1 MLIRLLFVSCLF
13 ICLQVTAADI
23 TTDLSTAPEVLNPEL
38 LNQART
44 IVGDM
49 VKDKQP
55 EEILAMANEIA
66 LALNQESVCGAEGIQ
81 AMVEAG
87 IPFES
92 AYQSIIKACN
102 IQGTEL
108 AALNRSLSP
117 GLTGQV
123 GGPGGE
129 VSP

>member
-1 MLIRLLFVSCLF
+1 MLIRNLFVTCLF
-13 ICLQVTAADI
+13 ICLQATAADI
-23 TTDLSTAPEVLNPEL
+23 TTELQTVPEGLNPEV

-49 VKDKQP
+49 VKDKLP
-55 EEILAMANEIA
+55 EEILAMVNEIA
-66 LALNQESVCGAEGIQ
+66 LALSQEYLCSMEDIQ
-81 AMVEAG
+81 AMVEVG
-87 IPFES
+87 IPFDT
-92 AYQSIIKACN
+92 AYESIIKACN

-117 GLTGQV
+117 GLTGQ
-123 GGPGGE
+123 GGSEEE